1 MAGKRARRVVSHSC
15 TTPTRVNVSRDAR
28 ASMDEKGRH
37 HADTCLDEPRR
48 SGRATKGQH
57 KNASSSPPPAPKPAK
72 GTAAKQTKKT
82 AATQEIKEE
91 EEEGD
96 EEDVIRCVCGD
107 DNEADKRAF
116 VSCDACSVWQHNICM
131 GVPEDEDEVGEHY
144 FCEECRPQE
153 HEETVESIKKGE
165 KIWEVRNKT
174 YLQEKK
180 MSKSRKSKSG
190 KPSWLKK
197 DLRAQSAATEGAK
210 STPTPA
216 PDVKDNSSKRKRE
229 SEAPSAPSQDTT
241 EPAAEEK
248 PARGGRQDKR
258 RKSSATAK
266 LASEDPDTAIVSI
279 EKLPSERQKIA
290 QALSKVI
297 AENIAEQVKGGSY
310 KLPNGQTGKTLGD
323 FYASKIE
330 YALAMNHEG
339 PSDKK
344 YGAQFRALHANLKQ
358 NKTLLLDLLSGS
370 RSPDSMATMQTS
382 DMASDRI
389 VQERAQIKAEADRHA
404 TIDQKDVGP
413 RYRRTH
419 KGDELVEDE
428 SAATSSAPVSR
439 PVRQSISDAEMAG
452 MSPTGDGAPGSPT
465 QPLQPLAVDTKGP
478 PAPGHERRT
487 SSQQFDVNSIWAKTA
502 QSPTQTNAP
511 RPMQIP
517 ARRRSSIQQN
527 QNNGAKV
534 DADVDRM
541 LADDD
546 DDGNYAPAEA
556 TGTDSIVW
564 RGKLVQSSGDTEP
577 TVNARFV
584 AGRDVALTIPWK
596 DMLPDRLNI
605 DGRLQIQKAEEY
617 LCGLQWSSHSDV
629 SVLAFTPYDDAKA
642 FTQFFEYFAS
652 RQRYAVVNKDKPSL
666 VKDLYL
672 IPIEPGAKLPDHVN
686 MLEHCTIKQPVE
698 ERLLL
703 ATFVV
708 ARAITA
714 NDTPTHSSAQPL
726 PVPDM
731 QQTPSQ
737 PPQPSNG
744 HHLPQHMRNS
754 IVGPQGSPMPPQFSP
769 APHNPQASSP
779 SPFPPNPYNPPP
791 SAQMPPSNTP
801 PNYHPHQQPHYPPQQ
816 PASYQAAAPAY
827 PSQQQQQQPQQP
839 APIMN
844 PLAAQILGDL
854 QFTPSAQQVLSA
866 DPQISEDKLDNL
878 KRILAEDEAARTDI
892 SVLAAKLGATAAGS

>member
-1 MAGKRARRVVSHSC
+1 MAGKQARQVVYHSGS
-15 TTPTRVNVSRDAR
+15 TPTRVNASRDAR
-28 ASMDEKGRH
+28 VCRHEKENH
-37 HADTCLDEPRR
+37 HADICPDEPRR

-72 GTAAKQTKKT
+72 GAAAKQNKKT
-82 AATQEIKEE
+82 AASQEIKEE

-197 DLRAQSAATEGAK
+197 DLRDQSAATEGAK

-241 EPAAEEK
+241 EAVAEEK
-248 PARGGRQDKR
+248 PARGARQDKR

-297 AENIAEQVKGGSY
+297 AENIADQVKDGSY
-310 KLPNGQTGKTLGD
+310 KLPNGQTGKSLGD
-323 FYASKIE
+323 SYASKIE
-330 YALAMNHEG
+330 YALAMNHGG
-339 PSDKK
+339 PSDQK
-344 YGAQFRALHANLKQ
+344 YGAQFRALLANLKQ

-370 RSPDSMATMQTS
+370 RSPDSMATMPTS
-382 DMASDRI
+382 DMASDKL
-389 VQERAQIKAEADRHA
+389 VQERAAIKAEADRHA
-404 TIDQKDVGP
+404 TIDQKEAGP

-428 SAATSSAPVSR
+428 SAATNSAPVSR

-465 QPLQPLAVDTKGP
+465 QPIQPLAVDTKGP
-478 PAPGHERRT
+478 PAAGHERRT

-502 QSPTQTNAP
+502 QSPTQSNAP

-517 ARRRSSIQQN
+517 ARRRSSIPQN

-546 DDGNYAPAEA
+546 DDDNYAPAEA
-556 TGTDSIVW
+556 TGADSIVW
-564 RGKLVQSSGDTEP
+564 RGKLVQSSGDSEP

-629 SVLAFTPYDDAKA
+629 SVLAFTPYDDAPA

-672 IPIEPGAKLPDHVN
+672 IPIEPGANLPDHVN
-686 MLEHCTIKQPVE
+686 KLEHCTIKQPVE

-708 ARAITA
+708 ARAVTA
-714 NDTPTHSSAQPL
+714 NDTPTHSSAHPL

-731 QQTPSQ
+731 QQTPS
-737 PPQPSNG
+737 QPSNG

-769 APHNPQASSP
+769 APHNPQQASSP

-801 PNYHPHQQPHYPPQQ
+801 PNWQAQQAPHYPPPHQQ
-816 PASYQAAAPAY
+816 PASYQAAPAY
-827 PSQQQQQQPQQP
+827 PQQQQQQQP

-854 QFTPSAQQVLSA
+854 QFCPSAQQVLSA
-866 DPQISEDKLDNL
+866 DPQISEDKLNNL
-878 KRILAEDEAARTDI
+878 KTILVEDEGARTNI
-892 SVLAAKLGATAAGS
+892 AVLAAKLGANMSAGS

>member
-1 MAGKRARRVVSHSC
+1 VYR
-15 TTPTRVNVSRDAR
+15 
-28 ASMDEKGRH
+28 DEKHSTDSRP
-37 HADTCLDEPRR
+37 DEPRR

-72 GTAAKQTKKT
+72 VAAAKQTKKT
-82 AATQEIKEE
+82 AAAQEIKEE

-144 FCEECRPQE
+144 FCEECRPEE
-153 HEETVESIKKGE
+153 HAETIESMKKGE
-165 KIWEVRNKT
+165 KIWEARNKM

-197 DLRAQSAATEGAK
+197 DLREQSTATEGAK

-229 SEAPSAPSQDTT
+229 SEVPSAPSQDTT
-241 EPAAEEK
+241 EPATEEK
-248 PARGGRQDKR
+248 PARGARQDKR
-258 RKSSATAK
+258 RKSSGTAK

-279 EKLPSERQKIA
+279 EKLPADRQKGA
-290 QALSKVI
+290 VALSKVI
-297 AENIAEQVKGGSY
+297 AESIAEQVKAGSY
-310 KLPNGQTGKTLGD
+310 RIPDGQTSKSLGD
-323 FYASKIE
+323 RYAAKIE
-330 YALAMNHEG
+330 YALQMNHEG
-339 PSDKK
+339 PAEEK
-344 YGAQFRALHANLKQ
+344 YKAQFRTLHANLKQ
-358 NKTLLLDLLSGS
+358 NKTLLMELLSGAL
-370 RSPDSMATMQTS
+370 SPDSLATMQSS
-382 DMASDRI
+382 DMASDKL
-389 VQERAQIKAEADRHA
+389 VQERAAMKASADRHA
-404 TIDQKDVGP
+404 TIDQKDAGP

-428 SAATSSAPVSR
+428 SAATSSAPASR
-439 PVRQSISDAEMAG
+439 PVRQSISDVEMAG
-452 MSPTGDGAPGSPT
+452 MSPARDGAPGSPT
-465 QPLQPLAVDTKGP
+465 QPTQTPHAVDTKGP
-478 PAPGHERRT
+478 STTGHERRT

-502 QSPTQTNAP
+502 QSPTQSNAP

-527 QNNGAKV
+527 QNNGAKE

-546 DDGNYAPAEA
+546 DDNYAPVEA
-556 TGTDSIVW
+556 TGEDSIVW
-564 RGKLVQSSGDTEP
+564 RGKLVQSSGDSEP

-617 LCGLQWSSHSDV
+617 LCGLQWSSNSDV
-629 SVLAFTPYDDAKA
+629 SVLAFTPYDDAPA

-672 IPIEPGAKLPDHVN
+672 IPIEPGAELPDHIG

-714 NDTPTHSSAQPL
+714 NDTPTPSSAHPL
-726 PVPDM
+726 PVPAM
-731 QQTPSQ
+731 QQNPSQ
-737 PPQPSNG
+737 PQQPSNG

-754 IVGPQGSPMPPQFSP
+754 IAGPQGSPLQPQFSP
-769 APHNPQASSP
+769 AQKPQASSP
-779 SPFPPNPYNPPP
+779 SPFPPNPYNAPP

-801 PNYHPHQQPHYPPQQ
+801 PNYPQHPQPHYPPPHQQ
-816 PASYQAAAPAY
+816 PGSYQAAPAY
-827 PSQQQQQQPQQP
+827 LPPQQQPAAP
-839 APIMN
+839 APIIN

-854 QFTPSAQQVLSA
+854 QFTSSAQQVLSA
-866 DPQISEDKLDNL
+866 DPSISEDKLNNL
-878 KRILAEDEAARTDI
+878 KRILASDEGARTDI
-892 SVLAAKLGATAAGS
+892 AVLAAKLGASAGP

>member
-1 MAGKRARRVVSHSC
+1 MC
-15 TTPTRVNVSRDAR
+15 RDER
-28 ASMDEKGRH
+28 EKH
-37 HADTCLDEPRR
+37 HADTCPDEPRR

-72 GTAAKQTKKT
+72 GTAAKQTKK
-82 AATQEIKEE
+82 AAASQEIKEE

-96 EEDVIRCVCGD
+96 EDDVIRCVCGD

-153 HEETVESIKKGE
+153 HEETVESMKKGE

-197 DLRAQSAATEGAK
+197 DLRDQSAATEGAK
-210 STPTPA
+210 GTPTPA
-216 PDVKDNSSKRKRE
+216 PDVVKDNTSKRKRE
-229 SEAPSAPSQDTT
+229 SEAPSAPSQDMT
-241 EPAAEEK
+241 EAVVEEK
-248 PARGGRQDKR
+248 PARGARQDKR
-258 RKSSATAK
+258 RKSSGTAK
-266 LASEDPDTAIVSI
+266 LASEDPETALVSI
-279 EKLPSERQKIA
+279 EKLPEERKKIA
-290 QALSKVI
+290 AALSKVI
-297 AENIAEQVKGGSY
+297 VENITEQVKLGSY
-310 KLPNGQTGKTLGD
+310 RIPDGQIGKSLGD
-323 FYASKIE
+323 RYASKIE
-330 YALAMNHEG
+330 YALAMNHGG
-339 PSDKK
+339 PSEKN
-344 YGAQFRALHANLKQ
+344 YGAQWRALHANLKQ
-358 NKTLLLDLLSGS
+358 NKALLLDLLSGS
-370 RSPDSMATMQTS
+370 RSPDDLATMQSS
-382 DMASDRI
+382 DMASDEL
-389 VQERAQIKAEADRHA
+389 VQKRAAMKAEADRHV
-404 TIDQKDVGP
+404 TIDQKDAGP

-428 SAATSSAPVSR
+428 SAATDSAPVSR

-452 MSPTGDGAPGSPT
+452 MSPTGDGAAGSPA
-465 QPLQPLAVDTKGP
+465 QPVQPLAVDTKGP
-478 PAPGHERRT
+478 SPAGNERRT
-487 SSQQFDVNSIWAKTA
+487 PSQQFDVNSIWAKTA
-502 QSPTQTNAP
+502 QSPTQSNAP

-517 ARRRSSIQQN
+517 ARRRSSIPQN

-546 DDGNYAPAEA
+546 DDDNYAPAEA
-556 TGTDSIVW
+556 TGADSIVW
-564 RGKLVQSSGDTEP
+564 RGKLVQSSGDSEP

-617 LCGLQWSSHSDV
+617 LCGLQWSSNSDV
-629 SVLAFTPYDDAKA
+629 SVLAFTPYDDAQA
-642 FTQFFEYFAS
+642 FTQFFDYFAS

-714 NDTPTHSSAQPL
+714 NDTPTHSSAPPL
-726 PVPDM
+726 PVHDP
-731 QQTPSQ
+731 QQTPSHPQ
-737 PPQPSNG
+737 QPSNG

-754 IVGPQGSPMPPQFSP
+754 IAGPQGSPLPPQFSP
-769 APHNPQASSP
+769 AAHNNNNNNNNPQVASSP

-791 SAQMPPSNTP
+791 SAQISRPSNTP
-801 PNYHPHQQPHYPPQQ
+801 PNFVPQHQQAHYPPPPHQQQ
-816 PASYQAAAPAY
+816 PASYQAAPAY
-827 PSQQQQQQPQQP
+827 PAPPPQQQP
-839 APIMN
+839 APVAPIMN
-844 PLAAQILGDL
+844 SLAAQILGDL
-854 QFTPSAQQVLSA
+854 QFCPSAQQVLSA
-866 DPQISEDKLDNL
+866 DPQVSEDKLHTL
-878 KRILAEDEAARTDI
+878 KKILVEDEGARTDI
-892 SVLAAKLGATAAGS
+892 SVLATKLGASGGA

>member
-1 MAGKRARRVVSHSC
+1 VYR
-15 TTPTRVNVSRDAR
+15 
-28 ASMDEKGRH
+28 DEKH
-37 HADTCLDEPRR
+37 HADTCPDEPRR

-72 GTAAKQTKKT
+72 GAAAKQTKKT
-82 AATQEIKEE
+82 AASQEIKEE

-144 FCEECRPQE
+144 FCEECRPEE

-197 DLRAQSAATEGAK
+197 DLRDQSAATEGAK

-229 SEAPSAPSQDTT
+229 SEVPSAPSRDTT
-241 EPAAEEK
+241 EVAAEEK
-248 PARGGRQDKR
+248 PARGGRQEKR
-258 RKSSATAK
+258 RKSSVTAK
-266 LASEDPDTAIVSI
+266 PASEDPDTAIVSI

-290 QALSKVI
+290 QALSKII
-297 AENIAEQVKGGSY
+297 ADNIAEQVKDGSY
-310 KLPNGQTGKTLGD
+310 KLPIGQTGKSLGD

-330 YALAMNHEG
+330 YALAMNHGAPGE
-339 PSDKK
+339 KK
-344 YGAQFRALHANLKQ
+344 YGDQFRALRANLKQ

-370 RSPDSMATMQTS
+370 RSPDDMATMSTS
-382 DMASDRI
+382 DMASDKL
-389 VQERAQIKAEADRHA
+389 VQERAAIKAEADRHA
-404 TIDQKDVGP
+404 TIDQKEAGP

-419 KGDELVEDE
+419 KGDELIEDE
-428 SAATSSAPVSR
+428 SAATSSAPASR
-439 PVRQSISDAEMAG
+439 PVRHSISDAEMTG

-465 QPLQPLAVDTKGP
+465 QPTQPLAVDTKGP
-478 PAPGHERRT
+478 PAAGHERRT

-502 QSPTQTNAP
+502 QSPTQSNAP

-517 ARRRSSIQQN
+517 ARRRSSIPQS

-546 DDGNYAPAEA
+546 DDDNYAPAEA
-556 TGTDSIVW
+556 TGADSIVW
-564 RGKLVQSSGDTEP
+564 RGKLVQSSG
-577 TVNARFV
+577 
-584 AGRDVALTIPWK
+584 VALTIPWK

-629 SVLAFTPYDDAKA
+629 SVLAFTPYDDAQA

-686 MLEHCTIKQPVE
+686 MLEHCNIKQPVE

-714 NDTPTHSSAQPL
+714 NDTPTHTSAHPL
-726 PVPDM
+726 PAHDM
-731 QQTPSQ
+731 QQTPSH
-737 PPQPSNG
+737 PSQPSNG
-744 HHLPQHMRNS
+744 HHLPQHMRNV

-779 SPFPPNPYNPPP
+779 SPFPSNPYTAPP

-801 PNYHPHQQPHYPPQQ
+801 PNYHQHQQQAPHYPPPHQQQ
-816 PASYQAAAPAY
+816 PASYQAAPAY
-827 PSQQQQQQPQQP
+827 PPPQQQQP

-854 QFTPSAQQVLSA
+854 QFCPSAQQVLSA
-866 DPQISEDKLDNL
+866 DPQISEDKLNNL
-878 KRILAEDEAARTDI
+878 KRILAEDEGARTDI
-892 SVLAAKLGATAAGS
+892 SILAAKLGATTAGP

>member
-1 MAGKRARRVVSHSC
+1 MAGKHVRRVVSSSDW
-15 TTPTRVNVSRDAR
+15 TPTRVNASRDAR
-28 ASMDEKGRH
+28 LCRDERH
-37 HADTCLDEPRR
+37 HADSCPDEPRR

-82 AATQEIKEE
+82 AATQEVKEE

-197 DLRAQSAATEGAK
+197 DLRDQSAATEGAK

-216 PDVKDNSSKRKRE
+216 PDAKDNSSKRKRE
-229 SEAPSAPSQDTT
+229 SEAPSAPSQETT
-241 EPAAEEK
+241 EAVAEEK
-248 PARGGRQDKR
+248 PARGARQDKR
-258 RKSSATAK
+258 RKSSGTAK
-266 LASEDPDTAIVSI
+266 LASEDPDTAIVAI
-279 EKLPSERQKIA
+279 EKLPAERQKIA
-290 QALSKVI
+290 VALSKVI
-297 AENIAEQVKGGSY
+297 AESIAEQVKAGSY
-310 KLPNGQTGKTLGD
+310 RIPDGQTGKSLGD
-323 FYASKIE
+323 RYASKIE
-330 YALAMNHEG
+330 YALQMNHEG
-339 PSDKK
+339 PAEKK
-344 YGAQFRALHANLKQ
+344 YAAQFRALHANLKQ
-358 NKTLLLDLLSGS
+358 NKTLLLELLSGS

-382 DMASDRI
+382 DMASDKLI
-389 VQERAQIKAEADRHA
+389 QERAAIKAEADRHA
-404 TIDQKDVGP
+404 TIDQKDAGP

-428 SAATSSAPVSR
+428 SAATSSAPASR
-439 PVRQSISDAEMAG
+439 PVRHSVSDVEMAG
-452 MSPTGDGAPGSPT
+452 MSPTRDGAPGSPT
-465 QPLQPLAVDTKGP
+465 QPAQTPLTVDVKGP
-478 PAPGHERRT
+478 SAAGHERRT

-502 QSPTQTNAP
+502 QSPTQSNAP

-527 QNNGAKV
+527 QNNGAKE

-546 DDGNYAPAEA
+546 DDNYAPAEA
-556 TGTDSIVW
+556 TGADSIVW
-564 RGKLVQSSGDTEP
+564 RGKLVQSSGDSEP

-629 SVLAFTPYDDAKA
+629 SVLAFTPYDDAPA

-672 IPIEPGAKLPDHVN
+672 IPIEPGAKLPDHVG

-714 NDTPTHSSAQPL
+714 NDTPTPLSAQPL
-726 PVPDM
+726 PVPDP

-754 IVGPQGSPMPPQFSP
+754 IAGPQGSPLQPQFSP
-769 APHNPQASSP
+769 AHNPQAGSP
-779 SPFPPNPYNPPP
+779 SPFPPNPYNASP

-801 PNYHPHQQPHYPPQQ
+801 PNYHQHQQPHYPPPHQQ
-816 PASYQAAAPAY
+816 PGSYQATPAY
-827 PSQQQQQQPQQP
+827 PTPQQQAAP

-854 QFTPSAQQVLSA
+854 QFSPSAQQVLSA
-866 DPQISEDKLDNL
+866 DPQIGEDKLNNL
-878 KRILAEDEAARTDI
+878 KRILVEDEGARTDI
-892 SVLAAKLGATAAGS
+892 AVLAAKLGASAGP

>member
-1 MAGKRARRVVSHSC
+1 MC
-15 TTPTRVNVSRDAR
+15 RDER
-28 ASMDEKGRH
+28 EKD
-37 HADTCLDEPRR
+37 HADTCPDEPRR

-72 GTAAKQTKKT
+72 GTAAKQTKK
-82 AATQEIKEE
+82 AAASQEIKEE

-96 EEDVIRCVCGD
+96 EDDVIRCVCGD

-153 HEETVESIKKGE
+153 HEETVESMKKGE

-197 DLRAQSAATEGAK
+197 DLRDQSAATEGAK
-210 STPTPA
+210 GTPTPA
-216 PDVKDNSSKRKRE
+216 PDVVKDNTSKRKRE

-241 EPAAEEK
+241 EAVVEEK
-248 PARGGRQDKR
+248 PARGARQDKR
-258 RKSSATAK
+258 RKSSGTAK
-266 LASEDPDTAIVSI
+266 LASEDPETALVSI
-279 EKLPSERQKIA
+279 EKLPEERKKIA
-290 QALSKVI
+290 AALSKVI
-297 AENIAEQVKGGSY
+297 VENITEQVKLGSY
-310 KLPNGQTGKTLGD
+310 RIPDGQTGKSLGD
-323 FYASKIE
+323 RYASKIE
-330 YALAMNHEG
+330 YALAMNHGG
-339 PSDKK
+339 PSEKN
-344 YGAQFRALHANLKQ
+344 YGAQWRALHANLKQ
-358 NKTLLLDLLSGS
+358 NKALLLDLLSGS
-370 RSPDSMATMQTS
+370 RSPDDLATMQSS
-382 DMASDRI
+382 DMASDEL
-389 VQERAQIKAEADRHA
+389 VQKRAAMKAEADRHV
-404 TIDQKDVGP
+404 TIDQKDAGP

-428 SAATSSAPVSR
+428 SAATDSAPVSR

-452 MSPTGDGAPGSPT
+452 MSPTGDGAAGSPA
-465 QPLQPLAVDTKGP
+465 QPVQPLAVDTKGP
-478 PAPGHERRT
+478 SPAGNERRT
-487 SSQQFDVNSIWAKTA
+487 PSQQFDVNSIWAKTA
-502 QSPTQTNAP
+502 QSPTQSNAP

-517 ARRRSSIQQN
+517 ARRRSSIPQN

-546 DDGNYAPAEA
+546 DDDNYAPAEA
-556 TGTDSIVW
+556 TGADSIVW
-564 RGKLVQSSGDTEP
+564 RGKLVQSSGDSEP

-617 LCGLQWSSHSDV
+617 LCGLQWSSNSDV
-629 SVLAFTPYDDAKA
+629 SVLAFTPYDDAQA
-642 FTQFFEYFAS
+642 FTQFFDYFAS

-714 NDTPTHSSAQPL
+714 NDTPTHSSAPPL
-726 PVPDM
+726 PVHDP
-731 QQTPSQ
+731 QQTPSHPQ
-737 PPQPSNG
+737 QPSNG
-744 HHLPQHMRNS
+744 HHLPQHMRTS
-754 IVGPQGSPMPPQFSP
+754 IAGPQGSPLPPQFSP
-769 APHNPQASSP
+769 AAHNNNNNPQAASSP

-791 SAQMPPSNTP
+791 SAQISRPSNTP
-801 PNYHPHQQPHYPPQQ
+801 PNFVPQHQQAHYPPPPHQQQ
-816 PASYQAAAPAY
+816 PASYQAAPAY
-827 PSQQQQQQPQQP
+827 PPPPQQQP
-839 APIMN
+839 APVVAPIMN
-844 PLAAQILGDL
+844 SLAAQILGDL
-854 QFTPSAQQVLSA
+854 QFCPSAQQVLSA
-866 DPQISEDKLDNL
+866 DPQISEDKLHNL
-878 KRILAEDEAARTDI
+878 KKILVEDEGARTDI
-892 SVLAAKLGATAAGS
+892 SVLAAKLGASGGGA

>member
-1 MAGKRARRVVSHSC
+1 VC
-15 TTPTRVNVSRDAR
+15 E
-28 ASMDEKGRH
+28 DEKEKH
-37 HADTCLDEPRR
+37 PADTCPDEPRR

-72 GTAAKQTKKT
+72 GTATKQTKK
-82 AATQEIKEE
+82 AAASQEIKEE
-91 EEEGD
+91 EEGD
-96 EEDVIRCVCGD
+96 EDDVIRCVCGD

-144 FCEECRPQE
+144 FCEECRPEE
-153 HEETVESIKKGE
+153 HEETVDSIKKGE

-197 DLRAQSAATEGAK
+197 DLRDQSAATEGAK
-210 STPTPA
+210 GTPTPA
-216 PDVKDNSSKRKRE
+216 PDVVKESTSKRKRE
-229 SEAPSAPSQDTT
+229 SEAPSQDTK
-241 EPAAEEK
+241 EAVAEDK

-266 LASEDPDTAIVSI
+266 LASEDPETALVSI

-290 QALSKVI
+290 VALSKVI
-297 AENIAEQVKGGSY
+297 AEGIAEQVKLGSY
-310 KLPNGQTGKTLGD
+310 RIPDGQTGKSLGD
-323 FYASKIE
+323 RYASKIE

-339 PSDKK
+339 PLATDGK
-344 YGAQFRALHANLKQ
+344 YAAQFRAIHANLKQ
-358 NKTLLLDLLSGS
+358 NKTLLLDLLSGA
-370 RSPDSMATMQTS
+370 RSPDIMATMQTS
-382 DMASDRI
+382 DMASDKL

-419 KGDELVEDE
+419 KGDELIEDE
-428 SAATSSAPVSR
+428 SAATSSAPAPR

-452 MSPTGDGAPGSPT
+452 MSPTGDGTAGSPP
-465 QPLQPLAVDTKGP
+465 QPIQPLAVDTKGP
-478 PAPGHERRT
+478 SPAGHERRT
-487 SSQQFDVNSIWAKTA
+487 PSQQFDVNSIWAKTA
-502 QSPTQTNAP
+502 QSPTQSNAP

-517 ARRRSSIQQN
+517 ARRRSSIPQN

-546 DDGNYAPAEA
+546 DDDNYAPAEA
-556 TGTDSIVW
+556 TGADSIVW
-564 RGKLVQSSGDTEP
+564 RGKLVQSSGDSEP

-642 FTQFFEYFAS
+642 FTGFFDYFAS

-714 NDTPTHSSAQPL
+714 NDTPTHSSAPPL
-726 PVPDM
+726 PVHDA
-731 QQTPSQ
+731 QQTPSH
-737 PPQPSNG
+737 PPQPANG

-754 IVGPQGSPMPPQFSP
+754 IAGPQGSPLQPQFSP
-769 APHNPQASSP
+769 ATAHNNNNAQVASSP

-791 SAQMPPSNTP
+791 SAQMPRPSNTP
-801 PNYHPHQQPHYPPQQ
+801 PNFLPQHQQAHYPPTHQQ
-816 PASYQAAAPAY
+816 PASYQAAPAY
-827 PSQQQQQQPQQP
+827 PQPPPQQQTAP
-839 APIMN
+839 PIMN

-854 QFTPSAQQVLSA
+854 QFCPSAQQVLSA
-866 DPQISEDKLDNL
+866 DPQISEDKLHNL
-878 KRILAEDEAARTDI
+878 KRILVEDEAARSDI
-892 SVLAAKLGATAAGS
+892 AVLAAKLGASGGGA